1 MNLAGERKA
10 YDAAGALADELPY
23 WGWLPGKPFCLTRQ
37 GELVCI
43 GALEP
48 AVMDG
53 KTPDQLDQVLHR
65 WQRMLSQLP
74 PAETRFYFYFLR
86 RPSGLEPGGPEAAGV
101 AELAQVRRREFLAAR
116 LQQIEAYVAWSYNP
130 GLRRAIRTG
139 PGLLNAALAGPKSW
153 LAKRRRPDEAAYYA
167 EAIERAAA
175 RFRQLVE
182 ASASLVDDITPIRI
196 LDAAHGNA
204 FLSELINRPGTSS
217 AGSPAGSAVNWR
229 LALSELEAE
238 RRFLRLD
245 GEPVILYSMLSLP
258 VRARAN
264 MLHELFCLATDRL
277 TLSMEWRP
285 KPTADA
291 RKKIRGV
298 QRAHFSKRYS
308 AFAHMQE
315 KEGTSAAMVDA
326 TADEEAAR
334 LGLALVELE
343 ADGIAYGDISLT
355 LALHGDLQEIEDRD
369 AEIRRIFAGQDA
381 KLIREA
387 YGQIPAWF
395 ARLPGQPRKRQ
406 LRKVLGSA
414 GVFGSLAPLFGP
426 ASLPATSPH
435 LRKPA
440 LALLETP
447 WGTPLPYDLFGGGG
461 GDVGH
466 TLILGA
472 TGAGK
477 SFLLNFLL
485 VSALQY
491 DPRVLVLDLG
501 GSYRWLTKFLGGGYI
516 ELSPDNPDATLSL
529 QPFSLPPSD
538 RTFQFLTGWIIRLL
552 RIGGYRLGGA
562 DTSEIRSRVEDL
574 YAFPVERRTLSVFVH
589 SLPNP
594 MWPAMSR
601 WYGDGPWARFFDNP
615 QGADGLDLDDWQ
627 VIDLAGAAEHED
639 LCEAALF
646 YLLERLRI
654 ALDDPAE
661 VARVKLMVVDE
672 AWRYLQDPAVLAYLA
687 EAAKTWRKR
696 NAALVMAT
704 QSAVD
709 VTGTQGASA
718 LIESMPTKLFLANP
732 DLPAEVA
739 DLFRLNNTEMSCI
752 RGLQPKRE
760 LYLRRS
766 GLAAV
771 TRLQVDPQSYWL
783 YTSNAADAARRQSAV
798 EQHGLAQAL
807 DLLANGEQP

>member
-23 WGWLPGKPFCLTRQ
+23 WGWLPGQPICLTRQ

-43 GALEP
+43 GAMEP

-53 KTPDQLDQVLHR
+53 KTPAQLDEVLQR

-86 RPSGLEPGGPEAAGV
+86 RPSGLEPAVAEAADVG
-101 AELAQVRRREFLAAR
+101 ELAQVRRREFLASR
-116 LQQIEAYVAWSYNP
+116 LQRIETYVAWSYNP
-130 GLRRAIRTG
+130 GLRRATRRA

-153 LAKRRRPDEAAYYA
+153 FEKRRRPEEAAYYA
-167 EAIERAAA
+167 DAIVRAAG
-175 RFRQLVE
+175 RFRQVVE
-182 ASASLVDDITPIRI
+182 ASTSLVDDITPIRI
-196 LDAAHGNA
+196 LDAGDGNA
-204 FLSELINRPGTSS
+204 FLSELINRPGTPSGGR
-217 AGSPAGSAVNWR
+217 ATESAVNWR

-245 GEPVILYSMLSLP
+245 GEPVVLYSMLSLP

-264 MLHELFCLATDRL
+264 MLHELFCLGTERL
-277 TLSMEWRP
+277 TVSMEWRP

-291 RKKIRGV
+291 RSKIRGV

-308 AFAHMQE
+308 AVAHMQE

-355 LALHGDLQEIEDRD
+355 LALHGDLKDIEGRD

-395 ARLPGQPRKRQ
+395 SRLPGQPRKRQ

-414 GVFGSLAPLFGP
+414 GVMGSLAPLFGP

-435 LRKPA
+435 LSKPA

-447 WGTPLPYDLFGGGG
+447 WRTALPYDLYA

-501 GSYRWLTKFLGGGYI
+501 GSYRWLTKFLGGGYL

-538 RTFQFLTGWIIRLL
+538 RTFQFLTGWIARLL
-552 RIGGYRLGGA
+552 RIGGYQLGGA
-562 DTSEIRSRVEDL
+562 DTSEIRNRVEDL
-574 YAFPVERRTLSVFVH
+574 YAFPVRRRTLSVFVR
-589 SLPNP
+589 SLPRP

-601 WYGDGPWARFFDNP
+601 WYGDGPWGRFFDNP
-615 QGADGLDLDDWQ
+615 QGEDRLDLDDWQ

-654 ALDDPAE
+654 ALDDPDE

-696 NAALVMAT
+696 NAALVLAT

-709 VTGTQGASA
+709 VTGTPGASA

-739 DLFRLNNTEMSCI
+739 ELFRLNDTEMSRI
-752 RGLQPKRE
+752 RELQPKRE

-771 TRLQVDPQSYWL
+771 TRLEVDPQSYWL
-783 YTSNAADAARRQSAV
+783 YTSNAGDAARRQSAV
-798 EQHGLAQAL
+798 EQHGLARAL
-807 DLLANGEQP
+807 HVLANGEHP